1 MRVADGGPSNG
12 SIRLRGDFV
21 TPPAFATPPPI
32 TLRVQDA
39 LTLDVTH
46 VYATCTT
53 VGGRIRCADSVGGTF
68 RANFNPLGT
77 NPAVYRFKASFK
89 KITVTAPFSG
99 PVTVTLLHDSLVV
112 RTDMISA
119 CRQTSTGLTC
129 REP

>member
-1 MRVADGGPSNG
+1 M
-12 SIRLRGDFV
+12 
-21 TPPAFATPPPI
+21 
-32 TLRVQDA
+32 
-39 LTLDVTH
+39 
-46 VYATCTT
+46 
-53 VGGRIRCADSVGGTF
+53 GGTF